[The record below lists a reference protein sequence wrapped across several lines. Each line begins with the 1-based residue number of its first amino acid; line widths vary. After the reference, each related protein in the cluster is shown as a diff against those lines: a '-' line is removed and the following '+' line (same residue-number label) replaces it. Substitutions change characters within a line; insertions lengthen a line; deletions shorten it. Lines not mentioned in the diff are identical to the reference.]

1 MVGLRQNSFVG
12 AAPEFFWLG
21 CAGILLLRLR
31 LSSLVGLSLNSFV
44 GLRLNSLA
52 GLLLHSFVGLC
63 LNSFVGLR
71 SNPFVRL
78 CLNSF
83 GPLLGLPLHSSVGAA
98 PKFFWLGC
106 AKILLVGLRLNSF
119 SWATPKILPCA
130 KTTWLAAANA
140 DDLACCHSHRRVG
153 LVVVSASVLA
163 CCHARRRLGLVSCS
177 QAFWLAAMRVDDL
190 ACCHVRR
197 RLVLVS

>member
-83 GPLLGLPLHSSVGAA
+83 GPLLGLRLHSSVGTA

-106 AKILLVGLRLNSF
+106 ARILLVGLRL
-119 SWATPKILPCA
+119 KY
-130 KTTWLAAANA
+130 
-140 DDLACCHSHRRVG
+140 
-153 LVVVSASVLA
+153 
-163 CCHARRRLGLVSCS
+163 CHARRRLGFLPRT
-177 QAFWLAAMRVDDL
+177 QTTWHAAIHTDELAWL
-190 ACCHVRR
+190 
-197 RLVLVS
+197 S